1 MPNFTS
7 KLLLK
12 LVIIYEMDGMDEVE
26 KYAKANNIPVDVCRK
41 MIEDYVLTPPGGEK
55 LAQGYGW

>member
-1 MPNFTS
+1 LANFTS

-26 KYAKANNIPVDVCRK
+26 KYAKANNIPIEVCRK
-41 MIEDYVLTPPGGEK
+41 MIEDYVLLPHEYPAEDGHAHG
-55 LAQGYGW
+55 

>member
-1 MPNFTS
+1 MANFTS

-26 KYAKANNIPVDVCRK
+26 KYANANNIPIEVCRK
-41 MIEDYVLTPPGGEK
+41 MIEDYVLLPHENRTEDGHAHG
-55 LAQGYGW
+55 